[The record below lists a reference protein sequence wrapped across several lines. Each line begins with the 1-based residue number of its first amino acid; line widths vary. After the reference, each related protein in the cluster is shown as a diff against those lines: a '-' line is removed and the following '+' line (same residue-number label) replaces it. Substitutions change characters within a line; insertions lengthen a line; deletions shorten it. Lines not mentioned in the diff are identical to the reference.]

1 MPMPQ
6 VLAMTMAH
14 NEGDMLRRW
23 ASYYGGQVGH
33 RNLLVL
39 DHGSTDGS
47 TEQLEN
53 VPILRIPRKIPDR
66 HRPGWFDLQ
75 RTRAINRI
83 ALGLLAFYDAII
95 YSDTD
100 EFLIADPSIFGSLLE
115 VIEHHPSAGFI
126 AGVGLNVLHD
136 VDHEAALDSAR
147 PVLEQRHIAAIAPG
161 YSKPLIRRS
170 QDEWLRGFHG
180 ATVSYRVVPGLY
192 LLHLKFA
199 DVDEQ
204 RRRHTNQREFAL
216 TTGAGHQSWWVH
228 PQQKV
233 DQRISA
239 LLSSPVEPLE
249 DTQLNHAALVRR
261 VKRGWRA
268 PVRGGTVVRLPAAWS
283 SVV

>member
-1 MPMPQ
+1 MPQ

-23 ASYYGGQVGH
+23 VTYYGGQVGR

-47 TEQLEN
+47 TDELDN
-53 VPILRIPRKIPDR
+53 VPIVHIPRKVPDR
-66 HRPGWFDLQ
+66 MTPGWFDLQ

-100 EFLIADPSIFGSLLE
+100 EFLIADPAVFGSLLE
-115 VIEHHPSAGFI
+115 VVEHHSEEGFI

-136 VDHEAALDSAR
+136 AEHESALDPAR
-147 PVLEQRHIAAIAPG
+147 PVLEQRHVAAVASG
-161 YSKPLIRRS
+161 YCKPLIRRS
-170 QDEWLRGFHG
+170 QEEWLRGFHG
-180 ATVSYRVVPGLY
+180 ATVPYRVIPGLY

-204 RRRHTNQREFAL
+204 RRRHRDQREFAL
-216 TTGAGHQSWWVH
+216 TTGAGHQSWWVQ
-228 PQQKV
+228 PQQQV
-233 DQRISA
+233 DKRISS
-239 LLSSPVEPLE
+239 LLRSPIEPLE
-249 DTQLNHAALVRR
+249 DAGLDHAALVQR

-268 PVRGGTVVRLPAAWS
+268 PVKSGPKPVVKLPAAWS